1 MYLAKMAGLFGEK
14 RHLFRHAPAY
24 TPAIGQRDRIKH

>member
-1 MYLAKMAGLFGEK
+1 MCLAKTAELFGEK
-14 RHLFRHAPAY
+14 WHLFRHAPTY